1 MIGIVTVVSSF
12 GILTILG
19 GQIDL
24 SIFIL
29 NIIPMLGL
37 ALSIDFALLFISR
50 YREERENRDIHEAL
64 RPPFVLP
71 DAR

>member
-19 GQIDL
+19 GQMDL
-24 SIFIL
+24 SIFVL

-50 YREERENRDIHEAL
+50 YREERST
-64 RPPFVLP
+64 
-71 DAR
+71 